1 MITIASSILLKQ
13 IYKKI
18 KAYDEIV
25 IARHIGPDPDAIASQ
40 MALRDSIKLT
50 FPNKKVLAVGVGVA
64 KFKSYGLLDK
74 MDYEDLHNP
83 LLITL
88 DVPNMHRIDGIEGL
102 KYSEILKIDHH
113 PKEDI
118 PASIDW
124 TDTQACSTC
133 QMIAELL
140 LNTKLQIN
148 EKIASNLFLG
158 IVSDSDRF
166 VLKNTTS
173 TAFRI
178 TADLIDKINLNF
190 TPLYDILYMRSMSE
204 IKFQAYIANNLTIT
218 NNYFGYIELS
228 PEIVKEYNVDFATA
242 SNMIN
247 NFNFINELLVWIF
260 ISYDEK
266 NDIYKI
272 NLRSRG
278 PIINTIANKYNGGG
292 HKFASGCRIKNK
304 ADIELLKQELDAAC
318 REYLEEKE

>member
-1 MITIASSILLKQ
+1 MVTITSSTLLKQ
-13 IYKKI
+13 IYKKV

-40 MALRDSIKLT
+40 MALRDSIRLT
-50 FPNKKVLAVGVGVA
+50 FPNKKVLAVGVGVS
-64 KFKSYGLLDK
+64 KFRGYGLLDK
-74 MDYEDLHNP
+74 MEYDSLSNP

-102 KYSEILKIDHH
+102 EYKEILKIDHH

-118 PASIDW
+118 PANIDW
-124 TDTQACSTC
+124 TDTEASSTC
-133 QMIAELL
+133 QMIAELI
-140 LNTKLQIN
+140 LNTKLEIN

-158 IVSDSDRF
+158 IISDSDRF

-173 TAFRI
+173 KALRI
-178 TADLIDKINLNF
+178 TADLIDSVNLDF
-190 TPLYDILYMRSMSE
+190 TPLYDILYRRSMDE
-204 IKFQAYIANNLTIT
+204 IRFQAYIANNLTIT
-218 NNYFGYIELS
+218 ENNFGFIELS
-228 PEIVKEYNVDFATA
+228 NDIIKEFNVDFATA

-266 NDIYKI
+266 NEIYKI

-278 PIINTIANKYNGGG
+278 PVINTIASKYNGGG
-292 HKFASGCRIKNK
+292 HKFASGARIKNHD
-304 ADIELLKQELDAAC
+304 DIEALKAELDLVC
-318 REYLEEKE
+318 KEFLEEKE

>member
-1 MITIASSILLKQ
+1 MITINSSTIIKQ

-50 FPNKKVLAVGVGVA
+50 FPDKKVLAVGVGVA

-74 MDYEDLHNP
+74 MEYDSLNNP

-88 DVPNMHRIDGIEGL
+88 DVPNHHRIDGIDGL
-102 KYSEILKIDHH
+102 KYKEIVKIDHH

-118 PASIDW
+118 DAVIDW
-124 TDTQACSTC
+124 VETDSSSTC
-133 QMIAELL
+133 QMVAELI
-140 LNTKLQIN
+140 LNTKLKIN
-148 EKIASNLFLG
+148 EHIANNLFLG
-158 IVSDSDRF
+158 IISDSDRF

-173 TAFRI
+173 KALRV
-178 TADLIDKINLNF
+178 TADLIDRVNLDF
-190 TPLYDILYMRSMSE
+190 TPLYDVLYMRNMNE
-204 IKFQAYIANNLTIT
+204 IKFQAYISNNLIIT
-218 NNYFGYIELS
+218 ENNFGYIELT
-228 PEIVKEYNVDFATA
+228 PEIIKEFNVDFATA

-247 NFNFINELLVWIF
+247 NFNFIHELLVWIF

-278 PIINTIANKYNGGG
+278 PIINNIASKYNGGG
-292 HKFASGCRIKNK
+292 HKFASGCRLKNK
-304 ADIELLKQELDAAC
+304 EDIEMLKNDLDFEC
-318 REYLEEKE
+318 KRFLEESK

>member
-1 MITIASSILLKQ
+1 MITITSNALLKQ

-40 MALRDSIKLT
+40 MALREAIKLT
-50 FPNKKVLAVGVGVA
+50 FPTKKVLAVGVGVA
-64 KFKSYGLLDK
+64 KFRSYGYLDK
-74 MDYEDLHNP
+74 MEYENLNNP
-83 LLITL
+83 LLIVL

-102 KYSEILKIDHH
+102 NYKEIIKIDHH

-118 PASIDW
+118 PATIDW
-124 TDTQACSTC
+124 TEIEASSTC

-140 LNTKLQIN
+140 LNTKLLIN

-158 IVSDSDRF
+158 IISDSDRF

-173 TAFRI
+173 KALRI
-178 TADLIDKINLNF
+178 TADLIDKVGLEF
-190 TPLYDILYMRSMSE
+190 TQLYDVLYMRSMDE
-204 IKFQAYIANNLTIT
+204 IRFQAYIANNIEIT
-218 NNYFGYIELS
+218 ENNFGFIELT
-228 PEIVKEYNVDFATA
+228 PEIIREYNVDFATA

-260 ISYDEK
+260 ISFDEK

-278 PIINTIANKYNGGG
+278 PVINTIANKYNGGG
-292 HKFASGCRIKNK
+292 HKFASGCRIKEK
-304 ADIELLKQELDAAC
+304 ADIENLKKDLDMAC
-318 REYLEEKE
+318 LEFLKERE

>member
-1 MITIASSILLKQ
+1 VITINSNVILKQ

-18 KAYDEIV
+18 KSYDEIV

-64 KFKSYGLLDK
+64 KFKSYGHLDK
-74 MDYEDLHNP
+74 MEYDELNNP

-88 DVPNMHRIDGIEGL
+88 DVPNMHRIDGIDGL
-102 KYSEILKIDHH
+102 KYKEILKIDHH

-118 PASIDW
+118 PAIIDW
-124 TDTQACSTC
+124 TDTEASSTC
-133 QMIAELL
+133 QMVAELL
-140 LNTKLQIN
+140 LNTKLKIN
-148 EKIASNLFLG
+148 EKIAGNLFLG
-158 IVSDSDRF
+158 IISDSDRF

-173 TAFRI
+173 KALRI
-178 TADLIDKINLNF
+178 TADLIDKVKLDF
-190 TPLYDILYMRSMSE
+190 TPLYDILYIRSMNE
-204 IKFQAYIANNLTIT
+204 IKFQAYISNNLEIT
-218 NNYFGYIELS
+218 ENNFGFIELS
-228 PEIVKEYNVDFATA
+228 PEIIKEFNVDFATA

-247 NFNFINELLVWIF
+247 NFNFINEILVWIF

-278 PIINTIANKYNGGG
+278 PIINTIASKYNGGG
-292 HKFASGCRIKNK
+292 HKFASGCRIKDRNE
-304 ADIELLKQELDAAC
+304 IELLKQELDAAC
-318 REYLEEKE
+318 EKYIKERE

>member
-1 MITIASSILLKQ
+1 MITITNSTLIKQ

-40 MALRDSIKLT
+40 MALRDSIRQT
-50 FPNKKVLAVGVGVA
+50 FPNKKVLAVGVGVS

-74 MDYEDLHNP
+74 MEYESLNNP

-102 KYSEILKIDHH
+102 NYKEIVKIDHH

-124 TDTQACSTC
+124 TETEASSTC

-140 LNTKLQIN
+140 LSTKLVIN

-158 IVSDSDRF
+158 IISDSDRF

-173 TAFRI
+173 KALRI
-178 TADLIDKINLNF
+178 TADLIDSVNLDF
-190 TPLYDILYMRSMSE
+190 TPLYDILYRRSMDE
-204 IKFQAYIANNLTIT
+204 IRFQAYISNNLTIT
-218 NNYFGYIELS
+218 ENNFSYIELS
-228 PEIVKEYNVDFATA
+228 NDIIKEFNVDFATA

-266 NDIYKI
+266 NEIYKI
-272 NLRSRG
+272 NIRSRG
-278 PIINTIANKYNGGG
+278 PVINTVATKYNGGG
-292 HKFASGCRIKNK
+292 HKFASGCRIKDRE
-304 ADIELLKQELDAAC
+304 DIEKLKEELDLVC
-318 REYLEEKE
+318 KEYLEEKE

>member
-1 MITIASSILLKQ
+1 VITIASSILFKQ

-40 MALRDSIKLT
+40 MALRDSIRLT
-50 FPNKKVLAVGVGVA
+50 FPNKKVLAVGVGVS
-64 KFKSYGLLDK
+64 KFKSYGHLDK
-74 MDYEDLHNP
+74 MEYESLTNP

-102 KYSEILKIDHH
+102 NYKEIVKIDHH

-118 PASIDW
+118 VATVDW
-124 TDTQACSTC
+124 TETDASSTC
-133 QMIAELL
+133 QLIAELL
-140 LNTKLQIN
+140 LNTKLEIN

-158 IVSDSDRF
+158 IISDSDRF

-173 TAFRI
+173 KALKI
-178 TADLIDKINLNF
+178 TADLIDKVNLDF
-190 TPLYDILYMRSMSE
+190 TPLYDVLYMRSMDE
-204 IKFQAYIANNLTIT
+204 IRFQAYIANNLTIT
-218 NNYFGYIELS
+218 ENNFAYIELTND
-228 PEIVKEYNVDFATA
+228 IIKAFNVDFATA

-266 NDIYKI
+266 NEMYKI

-278 PIINTIANKYNGGG
+278 PVINAIASKYNGGG
-292 HKFASGCRIKNK
+292 HKFASGCRLKDRE
-304 ADIELLKQELDAAC
+304 DIEKLKEELDLAC
-318 REYLEEKE
+318 KKYLEERE

>member
-1 MITIASSILLKQ
+1 VITINSNTLIKQ

-25 IARHIGPDPDAIASQ
+25 IARHVGPDPDAIASQ

-64 KFKSYGLLDK
+64 KFRSYGHLDK

-88 DVPNMHRIDGIEGL
+88 DVPNMHRIDGIDGL
-102 KYSEILKIDHH
+102 NYKEIIKIDHH

-118 PASIDW
+118 PAIIDW
-124 TDTQACSTC
+124 TDVEASSTC
-133 QMIAELL
+133 QMIAELI
-140 LNTKLQIN
+140 LNTKLQLN

-173 TAFRI
+173 KALRV
-178 TADLIDKINLNF
+178 TADLIDAIKLDF
-190 TPLYDILYMRSMSE
+190 TPLYDILYMRPMSE
-204 IKFQAYIANNLTIT
+204 IKFQAYISNNLTIT
-218 NNYFGYIELS
+218 ENNFGYIELS
-228 PEIVKEYNVDFATA
+228 PEIIKEFNVDFATA

-260 ISYDEK
+260 VSYDEK

-278 PIINTIANKYNGGG
+278 PIINVIASKYNGGG
-292 HKFASGCRIKNK
+292 HKFASGCRIKNREE
-304 ADIELLKQELDAAC
+304 IELLKSELDEAC
-318 REYLEEKE
+318 KNYLKERE

>member
-1 MITIASSILLKQ
+1 MITIASSAILKQ
-13 IYKKI
+13 IFKKI

-40 MALRDSIKLT
+40 MALRDSIRLT
-50 FPNKKVLAVGVGVA
+50 FPEKKVLAVGVGVS

-74 MDYEDLHNP
+74 MEYEDLSNP
-83 LLITL
+83 LLITV

-102 KYSEILKIDHH
+102 NYKEILKIDHH

-118 PASIDW
+118 PAVVDW
-124 TDTQACSTC
+124 TDVEASSTC

-148 EKIASNLFLG
+148 DKIASNLFLG

-173 TAFRI
+173 KAFRI
-178 TADLIDKINLNF
+178 TADLIESVNLDF
-190 TPLYDILYMRSMSE
+190 TPLYDILYRRSMDE
-204 IKFQAYIANNLTIT
+204 IRFQAYIANNLTIT
-218 NNYFGYIELS
+218 ENNFAFIELS
-228 PEIVKEYNVDFATA
+228 SDVIREFNVDSATA

-272 NLRSRG
+272 NIRSRG
-278 PIINTIANKYNGGG
+278 PVINTIASKFNGGG
-292 HKFASGCRIKNK
+292 HKFASGARIK
-304 ADIELLKQELDAAC
+304 DHDEIEKLKEALDLAC
-318 REYLEEKE
+318 KEYLEEKE

>member
-1 MITIASSILLKQ
+1 MITINSNAIIKQ
-13 IYKKI
+13 IFKKI

-64 KFKSYGLLDK
+64 KFRSYGYLDK
-74 MDYEDLHNP
+74 MEYDGLSNP

-102 KYSEILKIDHH
+102 KYKEIIKIDHH

-118 PASIDW
+118 PATVDW
-124 TDTQACSTC
+124 TDIESSSTC

-140 LNTKLQIN
+140 LNTKLQLN

-173 TAFRI
+173 KALRI
-178 TADLIDKINLNF
+178 TADLIDSVNLDF
-190 TPLYDILYMRSMSE
+190 TPLYDILYMRSMDE
-204 IKFQAYIANNLTIT
+204 IRFQAFISNNIEISE
-218 NNYFGYIELS
+218 NNFGYIELS
-228 PEIVKEYNVDFATA
+228 PETIREYNVDFATA

-260 ISYDEK
+260 VSYDEK
-266 NDIYKI
+266 NELYKI

-278 PIINTIANKYNGGG
+278 PIINTIASKYNGGG

-304 ADIELLKQELDAAC
+304 EEIELLKKELDDVC
-318 REYLEEKE
+318 KEFIKERE

>member
-1 MITIASSILLKQ
+1 MVTINSTVMIKQ

-50 FPNKKVLAVGVGVA
+50 FPNKKVLAVGIGVS
-64 KFKSYGLLDK
+64 KFRSYGHLDK
-74 MDYEDLHNP
+74 MEYEELNKP

-88 DVPNMHRIDGIEGL
+88 DVPNMNRIDGIEGL
-102 KYSEILKIDHH
+102 NYKEIVKIDHH

-118 PASIDW
+118 PAIIDW
-124 TDTQACSTC
+124 TDTDACSTC
-133 QMIAELL
+133 QMVSELI

-158 IVSDSDRF
+158 IISDSDRF
-166 VLKNTTS
+166 VLKNTT
-173 TAFRI
+173 AKALRV
-178 TADLIDKINLNF
+178 TADLIDKVNLDF
-190 TPLYDILYMRSMSE
+190 TPLYNVLYMRSMNE
-204 IKFQAYIANNLTIT
+204 IKFQAYIANNLEIT
-218 NNYFGYIELS
+218 ENNFGFIELT
-228 PEIVKEYNVDFATA
+228 PEIIHEFNVDFSTA
-242 SNMIN
+242 ANMIN

-266 NDIYKI
+266 NDLYKI

-278 PIINTIANKYNGGG
+278 PVINMIANKYNGGG

-304 ADIELLKQELDAAC
+304 EDIELLKRELDEAC
-318 REYLEEKE
+318 KEFLKERE

>member
-1 MITIASSILLKQ
+1 MITIASSAILKQ
-13 IYKKI
+13 IFKKI

-40 MALRDSIKLT
+40 MALRDSIRLT
-50 FPNKKVLAVGVGVA
+50 FPEKKVLAVGVGVS
-64 KFKSYGLLDK
+64 KFKSYGFLDK
-74 MDYEDLHNP
+74 MEYENLSNP
-83 LLITL
+83 LLITV

-102 KYSEILKIDHH
+102 NYKEILKIDHH

-118 PASIDW
+118 PAVVDW
-124 TDTQACSTC
+124 TDVEASSTC

-148 EKIASNLFLG
+148 DKIASNLFLG

-173 TAFRI
+173 KAFRI
-178 TADLIDKINLNF
+178 TADLIESVNLDF
-190 TPLYDILYMRSMSE
+190 TPLYDILYRRSMDE
-204 IKFQAYIANNLTIT
+204 IRFQAYIANNLTIT
-218 NNYFGYIELS
+218 ENNFAFIELS
-228 PEIVKEYNVDFATA
+228 SDIIREFNVDSATA

-272 NLRSRG
+272 NIRSRG
-278 PIINTIANKYNGGG
+278 PVINTIASKFNGGG
-292 HKFASGCRIKNK
+292 HKFASGARIKDH
-304 ADIELLKQELDAAC
+304 AEIEKLKEALDLAC
-318 REYLEEKE
+318 KEYIEEKE

>member
-1 MITIASSILLKQ
+1 VITIASSILFKQ

-40 MALRDSIKLT
+40 MALRDSIRLT
-50 FPNKKVLAVGVGVA
+50 FPEKKVLAVGVGVS

-74 MDYEDLHNP
+74 MEYEDLSNP
-83 LLITL
+83 LLITV

-102 KYSEILKIDHH
+102 NYKEILKIDHH

-118 PASIDW
+118 PAVVDW
-124 TDTQACSTC
+124 TDVEASSTC

-148 EKIASNLFLG
+148 DKIASNLFLG

-173 TAFRI
+173 KAFRI
-178 TADLIDKINLNF
+178 TADLIESVNLDF
-190 TPLYDILYMRSMSE
+190 TPLYDILYRRSMDE
-204 IKFQAYIANNLTIT
+204 IRFQAYIANNLTIT
-218 NNYFGYIELS
+218 ENNFAFIELS
-228 PEIVKEYNVDFATA
+228 SDVIREFNVDSATA

-272 NLRSRG
+272 NIRSRG
-278 PIINTIANKYNGGG
+278 PVINTIASKFNGGG
-292 HKFASGCRIKNK
+292 HKFASGARIK
-304 ADIELLKQELDAAC
+304 DHDEIEKLKEALDLAC
-318 REYLEEKE
+318 KEYLEEKE